1 MQPLMEIRDLS
12 SVEADLEDRRV
23 LIAVGQV
30 IQDNPDLQKL
40 LRTLYNAN
48 IEQLARLNPLQE
60 TDRSVAIAVATVH
73 GKLEV
78 ARFLYSLGVDL
89 TTHQQAYKE
98 ALERNPSE

>member
-30 IQDNPDLQKL
+30 IQDTPDLQKL

-78 ARFLYSLGVDL
+78 ARFLYSLGADL

-98 ALERNPSE
+98 ALDRNPSE

>member
-78 ARFLYSLGVDL
+78 ARFLYSLGTDL

-98 ALERNPSE
+98 ALDRNLSE